1 MRLPRFTGQRIRDK
15 NSISSISAKRP
26 PSPKPVPG
34 PVPIPAPAPP
44 PVQRVP
50 LPKYDATFRQD
61 AVRCWLD
68 SGKPAHV
75 VAAELGIKADR
86 LYAWR
91 SQLPSPA
98 VQAAQ
103 SSSSKS
109 PSHADLRS
117 QLDATLAELRRV
129 SEQRDI
135 LKKTLGILSEHRP
148 SASNGFTR

>member
-1 MRLPRFTGQRIRDK
+1 MST
-15 NSISSISAKRP
+15 KRP
-26 PSPKPVPG
+26 PSPKPVPA
-34 PVPIPAPAPP
+34 PVPAPP

-50 LPKYDATFRQD
+50 KPKYDETFRQD

-86 LYAWR
+86 LYAWN
-91 SQLPSPA
+91 SQFPSRA
-98 VQAAQ
+98 VPAAQ
-103 SSSSKS
+103 ASTSKN

-135 LKKTLGILSEHRP
+135 LKKHW
-148 SASNGFTR
+148 ASSPNPGRMLRTDSRDESRGNGVRS

>member
-1 MRLPRFTGQRIRDK
+1 MGQRIRDK
-15 NSISSISAKRP
+15 NSICIMSAKRP

-34 PVPIPAPAPP
+34 PVPIPATAPP

-50 LPKYDATFRQD
+50 KPKHDETFRQD
-61 AVRCWLD
+61 AVRCWLN

-75 VAAELGIKADR
+75 VAADLGIKAER
-86 LYAWR
+86 ICHWN

-103 SSSSKS
+103 
-109 PSHADLRS
+109 RS
-117 QLDATLAELRRV
+117 LPKNRSNAALKELRRV

-135 LKKTLGILSEHRP
+135 PKTTLAIFTEPRP
-148 SASNGFTR
+148 SASNSSTR

>member
-1 MRLPRFTGQRIRDK
+1 MST
-15 NSISSISAKRP
+15 KRP

-34 PVPIPAPAPP
+34 PVPSPAPAPP

-103 SSSSKS
+103 SPSSKS

>member
-1 MRLPRFTGQRIRDK
+1 MST
-15 NSISSISAKRP
+15 KRP

-50 LPKYDATFRQD
+50 KPKYDETFRQD
-61 AVRCWLD
+61 AVRCWLN

-75 VAAELGIKADR
+75 VAADLGIKAER
-86 LYAWR
+86 LDHWN

-103 SSSSKS
+103 GSLPKN
-109 PSHADLRS
+109 PSNADLRS
-117 QLDATLAELRRV
+117 QLDAALKELRRV